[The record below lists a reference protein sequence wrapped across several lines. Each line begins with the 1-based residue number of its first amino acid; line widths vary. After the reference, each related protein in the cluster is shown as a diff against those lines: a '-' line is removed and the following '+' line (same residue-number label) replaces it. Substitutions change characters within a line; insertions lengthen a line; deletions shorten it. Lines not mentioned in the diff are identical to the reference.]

1 MAKRGTRRTIPV
13 SGNMIT
19 RINVTPII
27 DVALVLVVIL
37 LITAP
42 VLTVRDMGITLPEA
56 RSKSSSEDLKV
67 SITLAK
73 DGQVAVDED
82 VVPPGGLVAAVG
94 RRIAET
100 NEDVLVVV
108 RADQT
113 MPYATV
119 ADIIRDARAA
129 GAKRL
134 AIAAQP
140 DLKPLPGAPS
150 SDPLH
155 AERVR
160 P

>member
-1 MAKRGTRRTIPV
+1 MRRSLLPPTNPTAKV
-13 SGNMIT
+13 
-19 RINVTPII
+19 NVVPII

-56 RSKSSSEDLKV
+56 RTKSPSDDLKV
-67 SITLAK
+67 SITLGK

-94 RRIAET
+94 KRIAGT
-100 NEDVLVVV
+100 KEDVLVVV
-108 RADQT
+108 RADAS

-119 ADIIRDARAA
+119 AQVIRDARAA

-140 DLKPLPGAPS
+140 DFKSPALEPS
-150 SDPLH
+150 EPLH
-155 AERVR
+155 AERTR

>member
-1 MAKRGTRRTIPV
+1 MRRSLLPSSNNTAKV
-13 SGNMIT
+13 
-19 RINVTPII
+19 NVVPII

-42 VLTVRDMGITLPEA
+42 VLTVRDMGITLPMA
-56 RSKSSSEDLKV
+56 NSKSSSEDLKV
-67 SITLAK
+67 SITVGK

-82 VVPPGGLVAAVG
+82 IVPPGGLVAAVG
-94 RRIAET
+94 RRIAGT
-100 NEDVLVVV
+100 KEDVLVVV
-108 RADQT
+108 RADAS
-113 MPYATV
+113 MPYSTV
-119 ADIIRDARAA
+119 ASIIRDARAA

-140 DLKPLPGAPS
+140 DFKPLPNATLT
-150 SDPLH
+150 DPLH

>member
-1 MAKRGTRRTIPV
+1 VRRSLLPPTNTAAKV
-13 SGNMIT
+13 
-19 RINVTPII
+19 NVVPII

-56 RSKSSSEDLKV
+56 RTKSPSDDLKV
-67 SITLAK
+67 SITVGK
-73 DGQVAVDED
+73 DGQIAVDED
-82 VVPPGGLVAAVG
+82 IVPPGGLVAAVG
-94 RRIAET
+94 KRIAGT
-100 NEDVLVVV
+100 KEDVLVVV
-108 RADQT
+108 RADAS

-119 ADIIRDARAA
+119 AQVIRDARAA

-140 DLKPLPGAPS
+140 DFKSLPGREPS
-150 SDPLH
+150 EPLH

>member
-1 MAKRGTRRTIPV
+1 
-13 SGNMIT
+13 
-19 RINVTPII
+19 
-27 DVALVLVVIL
+27 
-37 LITAP
+37 
-42 VLTVRDMGITLPEA
+42 
-56 RSKSSSEDLKV
+56 
-67 SITLAK
+67 
-73 DGQVAVDED
+73 
-82 VVPPGGLVAAVG
+82 
-94 RRIAET
+94 
-100 NEDVLVVV
+100 VVV

-155 AERVR
+155 AEGVR

>member
-1 MAKRGTRRTIPV
+1 VRRSLLPPSNSTAKV
-13 SGNMIT
+13 
-19 RINVTPII
+19 NVVPII

-42 VLTVRDMGITLPEA
+42 VLTARDMGIALPVA
-56 RSKSSSEDLKV
+56 RSKSSSDDLKV
-67 SITLAK
+67 SITVGK
-73 DGQVAVDED
+73 DGQIAVDED

-94 RRIAET
+94 RRISET
-100 NEDVLVVV
+100 KEDVLVVV
-108 RADQT
+108 RADAS
-113 MPYATV
+113 MPYSTV
-119 ADIIRDARAA
+119 ASVIRDARAA

-140 DLKPLPGAPS
+140 DFKPLPGATI

>member
-1 MAKRGTRRTIPV
+1 VRRSLLPPGNTTAKV
-13 SGNMIT
+13 
-19 RINVTPII
+19 NVVPII

-42 VLTVRDMGITLPEA
+42 VLTARDMGITLPQA
-56 RSKSSSEDLKV
+56 RTKSPSDDLKV
-67 SITLAK
+67 SITVGK
-73 DGQVAVDED
+73 DGQIAVDED
-82 VVPPGGLVAAVG
+82 IVPPGGLVAAVG
-94 RRIAET
+94 RRIADTKE
-100 NEDVLVVV
+100 EVLVVV
-108 RADQT
+108 RADAS

-119 ADIIRDARAA
+119 AEVIRDARAA

-140 DLKPLPGAPS
+140 DFKPLPHTQS
-150 SDPLH
+150 SEPFH

>member
-1 MAKRGTRRTIPV
+1 LLPPSNNTAKV
-13 SGNMIT
+13 
-19 RINVTPII
+19 NVVPII

-56 RSKSSSEDLKV
+56 RSKSPGDDLKV
-67 SITLAK
+67 SITVGK
-73 DGQVAVDED
+73 DGQIAVDED
-82 VVPPGGLVAAVG
+82 IVPAGGLVAAVG
-94 RRIAET
+94 RRITET
-100 NEDVLVVV
+100 KEDVLVVV
-108 RADQT
+108 RADAS

-119 ADIIRDARAA
+119 AEVIRDARAA

-140 DLKPLPGAPS
+140 DLRLLPPASPE
-150 SDPLH
+150 PLH

>member
-1 MAKRGTRRTIPV
+1 MV
-13 SGNMIT
+13 
-19 RINVTPII
+19 PII

-42 VLTVRDMGITLPEA
+42 VLTARDMGITLPEA
-56 RSKSSSEDLKV
+56 HSKSPSDDLKV
-67 SITLAK
+67 SITLGK

-82 VVPPGGLVAAVG
+82 IVPPEGLVAAVG
-94 RRIAET
+94 RRISET

-108 RADQT
+108 RADAS
-113 MPYATV
+113 MPYSMV
-119 ADIIRDARAA
+119 AEIIKDARAA

-140 DLKPLPGAPS
+140 DLKSLTSPEVS
-150 SDPLH
+150 EPLH

>member
-1 MAKRGTRRTIPV
+1 VRRSLLPPTNPAAKV
-13 SGNMIT
+13 
-19 RINVTPII
+19 NVVPII

-56 RSKSSSEDLKV
+56 RTKSPSDDLKV
-67 SITLAK
+67 SITLGK
-73 DGQVAVDED
+73 DGQIAVDED

-94 RRIAET
+94 KRIAAT
-100 NEDVLVVV
+100 KEDVLVVV
-108 RADQT
+108 RADAS
-113 MPYATV
+113 MPYASV
-119 ADIIRDARAA
+119 AQLIRDARAA

-140 DLKPLPGAPS
+140 DFKAPFVES
-150 SDPLH
+150 SEPLH

>member
-1 MAKRGTRRTIPV
+1 MRRSLLPPSNNTAKV
-13 SGNMIT
+13 
-19 RINVTPII
+19 NVVPII

-56 RSKSSSEDLKV
+56 RSKSPSDELKV
-67 SITLAK
+67 SITISK

-82 VVPPGGLVAAVG
+82 IVPPEGLVAAVG
-94 RRIAET
+94 RRIADT

-113 MPYATV
+113 MSYATV
-119 ADIIRDARAA
+119 AEIIRDARAA

-140 DLKPLPGAPS
+140 DLKSLPGTQS
-150 SDPLH
+150 SEPLH

>member
-1 MAKRGTRRTIPV
+1 VRRSLLPPTNTTAKV
-13 SGNMIT
+13 
-19 RINVTPII
+19 NVVPII

-42 VLTVRDMGITLPEA
+42 VLTVRDMGITLPQA
-56 RSKSSSEDLKV
+56 RSKSPSDDLKV
-67 SITLAK
+67 SITLGK

-82 VVPPGGLVAAVG
+82 IVSPEGLVAAVG
-94 RRIAET
+94 RRISET

-108 RADQT
+108 RADAS
-113 MPYATV
+113 MPYSTV
-119 ADIIRDARAA
+119 AEIIKDARAA

-140 DLKPLPGAPS
+140 DLKPLPAGES
-150 SDPLH
+150 SEPFH

>member
-1 MAKRGTRRTIPV
+1 MRRSLLPPSNNTAKV
-13 SGNMIT
+13 
-19 RINVTPII
+19 NVVPII

-56 RSKSSSEDLKV
+56 RSKSPSDELKV
-67 SITLAK
+67 SITVAK

-82 VVPPGGLVAAVG
+82 IVPPGGLVAAVG
-94 RRIAET
+94 RRIADT

-119 ADIIRDARAA
+119 AEIIRDARAA

-140 DLKPLPGAPS
+140 DLKSLPGPPS
-150 SDPLH
+150 SGPLH